1 MKSDSKPC
9 GARLSPVRS
18 AFTLLEV
25 LIALTITLILMGL
38 VMEMFARVSAGINNS
53 RANMDLN
60 DQLRHA
66 KNRLI
71 LDLRG
76 VTAPT
81 VPPLDPNMHL
91 GYFEYVEGPRVANS
105 QYAPNSVGG
114 DIGEQLGGN
123 WFTGRGSATN
133 ITVNSVIGD
142 NDDILMF
149 TTCSYDDKFVGRG
162 GVKNGVPLALKSRHA
177 EVAWF
182 LRRRTQAEVPSIRNV
197 NGNSDLRPEVYTLH
211 RRQYIVLPNGPPYLK
226 YVPSLLRWTTDW
238 GDMEHSNMDFSLR
251 PLGGNYD
258 HTSFPRNLATGKN
271 AIDPMPQRNSLGDL
285 TRRENRSLHQPFLWP
300 YQMVYVAPQFNG
312 GVNNHGTFNPASSM
326 LGSDP
331 LAAAT
336 DPLRA
341 YAFNVPINANSLPTL
356 AEQSHG
362 SFPLPHL
369 EKILSSGTGN
379 YGLKNVFTPTP
390 PPGFVGG
397 QALPQGSR
405 VGADIILTNVIGFDV
420 KAWDPGAPVFRAE
433 SSSANP
439 NNAGV
444 LVPGDGGYV
453 RAIDLFN
460 ASSTN
465 ADRQPVAFG
474 AFADLNYM
482 GIEAAASTA
491 VSKYRAYQE
500 PVSGSAALQR
510 MEAGSPFNGR
520 CRVPRAQ
527 FAHPG
532 SGPLSGLPTHGLARP
547 AVWDTWSTHYE
558 YDGVD
563 NDFDGVIDEFSNG
576 VDDNLNGLVDEPEST
591 VSGNFSIGEQE
602 APPPYR
608 SPLRGIKV
616 TIRVMEP
623 DSKEVREVTV
633 VHEFVPL

>member
-1 MKSDSKPC
+1 MKNHSKPC
-9 GARLSPVRS
+9 GACVRTSRS

-38 VMEMFARVSAGINNS
+38 VMEMFTRVSAGINNS

-76 VTAPT
+76 ATAPT

-91 GYFEYVEGPRVANS
+91 GYFEYVEGPRVATSQFAANS
-105 QYAPNSVGG
+105 TGG
-114 DIGEQLGGN
+114 DMGEQLGGN
-123 WFTGRGSATN
+123 WFTSRGPTWPAGAAN
-133 ITVNSVIGD
+133 LNVNSVIGD

-162 GVKNGVPLALKSRHA
+162 GIKNGVPLALKSRHA

-182 LRRRTQAEVPSIRNV
+182 LRRRTPGEVNSIRND
-197 NGNSDLRPEVYTLH
+197 SRTEVYTLH
-211 RRQYIVLPNGPPYLK
+211 RRQFVILPNGGYWG
-226 YVPSLLRWTTDW
+226 SLDY
-238 GDMEHSNMDFSLR
+238 SNVDFSMR
-251 PLGGNYD
+251 AQGGNYD
-258 HTSFPRNLATGKN
+258 NLLVPTNNVTGKK
-271 AIDPMPQRNSLGDL
+271 ALDPAAARNSLGDL
-285 TRRENRSLHQPFLWP
+285 TKRENRSLHQPFLWP
-300 YQMVYVAPQFNG
+300 YQMVYVAPQFNSG
-312 GVNNHGTFNPASSM
+312 TTNHGTFNPASM
-326 LGSDP
+326 LGSNP

-341 YAFNVPINANSLPTL
+341 YAFNVPISALSIPTL

-362 SFPLPHL
+362 AFPLPNP
-369 EKILSSGTGN
+369 EKVSGTGN
-379 YGLKNVFTPTP
+379 YVLKNLMTPTP
-390 PPGFVGG
+390 PGGYIGG
-397 QALPQGSR
+397 QVLPQTGSR
-405 VGADIILTNVIGFDV
+405 IGADIILTNVIGFDV

-444 LVPGDGGYV
+444 LVPGDAGYV
-453 RAIDLFN
+453 RAVDLFIGG
-460 ASSTN
+460 ATT
-465 ADRQPVAFG
+465 AARQPVAFG
-474 AFADLNYM
+474 AFADLNYLGM
-482 GIEAAASTA
+482 DAATSTSA
-491 VSKYRAYQE
+491 TSALGKYRSYQE
-500 PVSGSAALQR
+500 PLTGLSTLQR
-510 MEAGSPFNGR
+510 MEAGAPFNSR

-532 SGPLSGLPTHGLARP
+532 SGPLSGTPTHGFARP

-563 NDFDGVIDEFSNG
+563 NDFDGVIDELTNG
-576 VDDNLNGLVDEPEST
+576 VDDNANGLVDEPDAT
-591 VSGNFSIGEQE
+591 VSNGAYIGELE

>member
-1 MKSDSKPC
+1 MKSNSMPC
-9 GARLSPVRS
+9 RACVPPSRR

-38 VMEMFARVSAGINNS
+38 VMEMFTRVSAGINNS

-105 QYAPNSVGG
+105 QFAPNSVGG
-114 DIGEQLGGN
+114 DIGEQLAGN
-123 WFTGRGSATN
+123 WFTSRGAATN

-142 NDDILMF
+142 TDDILMF

-182 LRRRTQAEVPSIRNV
+182 LRRRMPSEVNSIR
-197 NGNSDLRPEVYTLH
+197 GDSRPEVYTLH
-211 RRQYIVLPNGPPYLK
+211 RRQFVVLPNGGY
-226 YVPSLLRWTTDW
+226 W
-238 GDMEHSNMDFSLR
+238 GALDYTNVDFSLR
-251 PLGGNYD
+251 AFGGDYD
-258 HTSFPRNLATGKN
+258 SLLVPTNNVTGRK
-271 AIDPMPQRNSLGDL
+271 ALDPQTQRSSLGDL
-285 TRRENRSLHQPFLWP
+285 TMRENRSLHQPFLWP
-300 YQMVYVAPQFNG
+300 YQMIYVAPQFLNNVNG
-312 GVNNHGTFNPASSM
+312 HGTFNPASM

-331 LAAAT
+331 AAAAT
-336 DPLRA
+336 DPLRG
-341 YAFNVPINANSLPTL
+341 YAFNVPISALSLPTL
-356 AEQSHG
+356 AEQSINT
-362 SFPLPHL
+362 FPLPHP
-369 EKILSSGTGN
+369 EKVISTGV
-379 YGLKNVFTPTP
+379 YGRKVTYTPTP
-390 PPGFVGG
+390 PGGYVGG
-397 QALPQGSR
+397 TSLSQNGTR
-405 VGADIILTNVIGFDV
+405 IGADVILTNVIGFDV

-433 SSSANP
+433 SSSTNP

-460 ASSTN
+460 SAATN
-465 ADRQPVAFG
+465 AARQPVAFG

-482 GIEAAASTA
+482 GIEAAAATA
-491 VSKYRAYQE
+491 VSKYRTYQE
-500 PVSGSAALQR
+500 PVTGLSTLQR
-510 MEAGSPFNGR
+510 MEAGSPFNSR

-532 SGPLSGLPTHGLARP
+532 SGPLSGLPTHGFARP

-576 VDDNLNGLVDEPEST
+576 VDDNNNGLVDEPEST
-591 VSGNFSIGEQE
+591 ASGGFSIGEQE